1 MNATLLAPSTVLA
14 TFTVEELDGDLPTI
28 EIRPRVS
35 PAGYSIK
42 GFDVYH
48 RDNNTD
54 IGADT
59 ALGAIEAALAAA
71 DAMGWEG
78 FTLTADGLDVL
89 AAEAVDNYRY
99 ASPLEQDVEEI
110 VEECRRNRWVYWPK
124 LGATDWPAFEARI
137 RHAFAA

>member
-1 MNATLLAPSTVLA
+1 MSAALLAPSTVLA

-42 GFDVYH
+42 GFDAYH

-71 DAMGWEG
+71 DAMGWQG
-78 FTLTADGLDVL
+78 FSMTADGIAAVG
-89 AAEAVDNYRY
+89 AEAIAD
-99 ASPLEQDVEEI
+99 L
-110 VEECRRNRWVYWPK
+110 
-124 LGATDWPAFEARI
+124 LARI
-137 RHAFAA
+137 